1 MYDIAL
7 QNVNKLSGE
16 LSSAFVNVA
25 EENASAQDM
34 DNSSI
39 VDSGIV
45 EQMSTKIDRSDENI
59 GAENFDDETDHESQ
73 QESEIVS
80 TYIKPND
87 DDKEKVNQIVIN
99 SGYSVITH

>member
-1 MYDIAL
+1 MYDISL
-7 QNVNKLSGE
+7 QKVNKLSGE

-34 DNSSI
+34 DNVSLS
-39 VDSGIV
+39 DSGIV
-45 EQMSTKIDRSDENI
+45 EQMSTKIDRSDENN
-59 GAENFDDETDHESQ
+59 GAENFDDEGDHESQ
-73 QESEIVS
+73 PSEIVS

-87 DDKEKVNQIVIN
+87 EDQGKVNQIVIN